1 MFEDRIN
8 RIENLS
14 GETFNDFFTKIKV
27 TETLRQ
33 AYDVTMECTARVLFQ
48 NRIPDGCILRIS
60 ENMMSFADAMS
71 NDYTFNFSLFE
82 NIDNSAKDFLAIYEN
97 FTSNTQIKDFLKEIC
112 NLYVLQSSDG
122 KHVMVMLERK
132 KAMKTYHLIQAFFP
146 KFFPSLFEDN
156 PLTSEET
163 SMLTGLTKIN
173 SEKYSVY
180 IARLAKAFDV
190 SEYLRVKTLTAIFQS
205 MEANVKKK
213 ANEEYLKAQRE
224 VEKWAQYYMN
234 ACTKLQDA
242 ILHKE
247 AASLRNNSAKEEFVA
262 YLNTRKDISLSDYD
276 EYSQNFTLSVHTAL
290 DLFDPD
296 MYEHSR
302 DSLIRQ
308 LAETNNGISEN
319 SWRKFL
325 NHCFSENAD
334 TIVYV
339 QGGYEI
345 NLDGGA
351 YPVRIAGG
359 ASDWADY
366 DYNPHLELHR
376 CSGNYTDAIC
386 SLTRKGDYIGVA
398 EQITASV
405 KSINFAETGVT
416 VAPFLNSLVSNHRK
430 CIELPNGNRVT
441 ATEAI
446 AFFDKEENHEEDHA
460 E

>member
-1 MFEDRIN
+1 MFKDRIN

-14 GETFNDFFTKIKV
+14 GETLDDFFTKIKV
-27 TETLRQ
+27 TGTLRQ
-33 AYDVTMECTARVLFQ
+33 SYDATMESTARVLFQ
-48 NRIPDGCILRIS
+48 NRIPDGYVLQIS
-60 ENMMSFADAMS
+60 NNMMSSTDVLS
-71 NDYTFNFSLFE
+71 NDYVFNFCLFE
-82 NIDNSAKDFLAIYEN
+82 DIDAAAKGFLATYAN
-97 FTSNTQIKDFLKEIC
+97 FTNNTQIKDFLKEIC
-112 NLYVLQSSDG
+112 NLYVLQSSDE

-132 KAMKTYHLIQAFFP
+132 KAIETYHLIQAFFP

-156 PLTSEET
+156 PLTAEET
-163 SMLTGLTKIN
+163 SMLTGLTKMN
-173 SEKYSVY
+173 SEKYSMY
-180 IARLAKAFDV
+180 IARLAKAFDI

-205 MEANVKKK
+205 METNIKKK

-234 ACTKLQDA
+234 ACSKLQNA
-242 ILHKE
+242 ILQQE
-247 AASLRNNSAKEEFVA
+247 AISLRNNSSKEEFVS

-296 MYEHSR
+296 MYEHSKN
-302 DSLIRQ
+302 SLIQ
-308 LAETNNGISEN
+308 LLANANDKISAN
-319 SWRKFL
+319 SWKRFL
-325 NHCFSENAD
+325 DHCFSENAD
-334 TIVYV
+334 TTVYV

-359 ASDWADY
+359 ASDWVDY

-376 CSGNYTDAIC
+376 CSGNYADAIC

-416 VAPFLNSLVSNHRK
+416 IAPFLNNLVRNNRK
-430 CIELPNGNRVT
+430 CISLPNGERVT

-446 AFFDKEENHEEDHA
+446 AFFDKEENHEENHA